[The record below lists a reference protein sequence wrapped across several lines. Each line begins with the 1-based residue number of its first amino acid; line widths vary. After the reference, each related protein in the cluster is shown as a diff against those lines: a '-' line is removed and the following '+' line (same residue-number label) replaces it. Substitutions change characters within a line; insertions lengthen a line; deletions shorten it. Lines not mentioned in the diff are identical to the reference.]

1 VQIEIKI
8 DSECREPRMVL
19 VTDHMTEELNDL
31 VRRLSGQTPQMLA
44 GFREDTL
51 EILNPAEVLRI
62 YAASGKVYA
71 VTERGE
77 YALRQRLYEL
87 EERLAGGRFVRS
99 SNSEILNLGKVRSFD
114 LSFAGTICVTLADG
128 SHGLCLPP
136 LCAENQTG
144 AWNLRRNA

>member
-1 VQIEIKI
+1 MQIEIKI

-128 SHGLCLPP
+128 ST
-136 LCAENQTG
+136 AYVS
-144 AWNLRRNA
+144 RRYVPKIKQVLGI

>member
-128 SHGLCLPP
+128 ST
-136 LCAENQTG
+136 AYVS
-144 AWNLRRNA
+144 RRYVPKIKQVLGI